1 MRIGELARRS
11 GVSVRMLRYYGSHG
25 LLGATRRPSG
35 YREFQPQDMQIVQLI
50 RLLNAAGFTL
60 AAIRRILPCARGQAL
75 DFAPCAEFQ
84 ASLTRQV
91 AEIDRRMAALPASR
105 RILAGYL
112 GTAGTSSRDDV
123 ATSDDIDLGRV

>member
-35 YREFQPQDMQIVQLI
+35 YRECQPQDMQIVQLI

-91 AEIDRRMAALPASR
+91 AEIDRRMAALPPAGASSPAISAR
-105 RILAGYL
+105 LEHR
-112 GTAGTSSRDDV
+112 AGTTWRPLTIS
-123 ATSDDIDLGRV
+123 T